1 MMTIV
6 AKYIVI
12 TFGFFL
18 IGVGLL
24 MLLKPTKAR
33 EYLRK
38 AGSTNLINYGEL
50 TIRMIPA
57 AALVIYSEFSKFPEI
72 FKYLG
77 WFMIAT
83 SLVLYFVPRKYHH
96 KYALLCAD
104 ILTPPLIRFSS
115 PFSIFFGF
123 ALIYAVL

>member
-1 MMTIV
+1 MTII

-12 TFGFFL
+12 LFGAFL

-24 MLLKPTKAR
+24 MLLRPTKAR

-38 AGSTNLINYGEL
+38 AGSTNLINYSEI

-57 AALVIYSEFSKFPEI
+57 AGLVIYAEHSKFPEI
-72 FKYLG
+72 LSYLG

-83 SLVLYFVPRKYHH
+83 SLVLYLVPRKLHH
-96 KYALLCAD
+96 AYAVKSAN
-104 ILTPPLIRFSS
+104 ILTPALIRIIS
-115 PFSIFFGF
+115 PFSLLFGVGVF
-123 ALIYAVL
+123 YSVV

>member
-1 MMTIV
+1 MALI

-12 TFGFFL
+12 IFGFYL

-24 MLLKPTKAR
+24 MLLNPTKAR

-38 AGSTNLINYGEL
+38 AGSTNLINYSEI

-57 AALVIYSEFSKFPEI
+57 AALVIYSGLSKYPEI
-72 FKYLG
+72 FKLLG

-83 SLVLYFVPRKYHH
+83 SVVLYFVPRRFHQ
-96 KYALLCAD
+96 KYALWCAD
-104 ILTPPLIRFSS
+104 FLTPTYIKLIS
-115 PFSIFFGF
+115 PISILFGCSI
-123 ALIYAVL
+123 IYSVF